1 MQGEQNMLHTL
12 YVMVSLPEAKLE
24 NVFESPM
31 ILGVFDSKENAQNAW
46 KTRTSDFK
54 DIKAKTVHKYYET
67 FSTERED
74 LPQYIYLWATY
85 YVYGFSE
92 DETPEFVFMPYA
104 NGYFET
110 YDEYSAKKAWVKE
123 QNPISQ
129 KAFCEDSGFAFYAS
143 NEDII
148 EKFEINRLVKI
159 PVQLVDKKN

>member
-1 MQGEQNMLHTL
+1 MSHAL
-12 YVMVSLPEAKLE
+12 YVMVSLPEEKVE
-24 NVFESPM
+24 NVFESPV
-31 ILGVFDSKENAQNAW
+31 ILGVFDSKESAQNAW
-46 KTRTSDFK
+46 KKRTFDFK

-67 FSTERED
+67 FSTEQEN

-110 YDEYSAKKAWVKE
+110 YDEYSAQKTWIKE

-129 KAFCEDSGFAFYAS
+129 KEFCEDSGFVFYAS

-148 EKFEINRLVKI
+148 EKIEINRLVKI
-159 PVQLVDKKN
+159 HVQLIEKNL